1 MTAADPNATNGAR
14 IACPASAIHQQH
26 TVRRSRC

>member
-1 MTAADPNATNGAR
+1 MTAAHPNATNGAR
-14 IACPASAIHQQH
+14 IAWPASAIHQQH